1 MKKKL
6 IVLFLIFVLLF
17 TFTSC
22 GNGKYKVTDEG
33 NNRIVIEY
41 RKIGALTRGPHISEE
56 SGIFT
61 MYFNGYTWY
70 SLSVIDRKTYDSY
83 LGKELIA
90 ESSNIKVVL
99 TDETE
104 KFGPYFPHVYANLMS
119 LSGTEES
126 FILILNGEHPEN
138 RGYGYDYDYCITY
151 SVNGTETVPDFD
163 FTISVSEEDIKG
175 REK

>member
-6 IVLFLIFVLLF
+6 IVLFLILVLLF

-22 GNGKYKVTDEG
+22 GTGKYKVTDEG

-41 RKIGALTRGPHISEE
+41 RKVGSLTRGPHISEE
-56 SGIFT
+56 SGVFT
-61 MYFNGYTWY
+61 MNFNGYTWY
-70 SLSVIDRKTYDSY
+70 SLSVIDRKTYESY

-104 KFGPYFPHVYANLMS
+104 KFGPFFPHVYANLMS
-119 LSGTEES
+119 LAGTEES
-126 FILILNGEHPEN
+126 YLLILNGEHPEN

-163 FTISVSEEDIKG
+163 FTISVSEEEIKG